1 MAINSTT
8 SGPLRMV
15 GVYTT
20 SGTFIPPA
28 GTTRCFVSILGAS
41 GGQGGQRRYRQ
52 AGAGG
57 SGVLVSGWVQVTPGH
72 SHVVTIGAGGVA
84 GAYSNVAQNNGTAG
98 GQSSFDYT
106 LIANGGAGSLG
117 ANGNAQ
123 SNAAAGSGTGETTL
137 PTLNPGATTLVRVS
151 DLVTQTTSA
160 QPGGYVE
167 TGGRYTP
174 AANGNGIAGKVY
186 IFI

>member
-15 GVYTT
+15 GVYTS

-41 GGQGGQRRYRQ
+41 GGQGNQRRYRQ

-57 SGVLVSGWVQVTPGH
+57 SGVLVSGWVQVTAGQ
-72 SHVVTIGAGGVA
+72 SHVVTVGAGGVA
-84 GAYSNVAQNNGTAG
+84 GAYSGVSPNAGTAG

-117 ANGNAQ
+117 AQGSSQ
-123 SNAAAGSGTGETTL
+123 SAGAAGTGTGETTL

-160 QPGGYVE
+160 NAGGYIE
-167 TGGRYTP
+167 TGGRYSP
-174 AANGNGIAGKVY
+174 GSASGISGKVY